1 MKIAC
6 CQFDI
11 AWEQKQTNH
20 DRVATLLRQ
29 AELPAG
35 SLVLL
40 PEMFA
45 TGFSMNVAEIE
56 DGQDHATQAFLTG
69 MSRELK
75 FNILAGIVSLAPNGT
90 GYNEAIAVDPQG
102 KETARYQKLHPFSF
116 GGENKHY
123 TPGGR
128 IVTFGW
134 SGFCVCPLICYDLR
148 FPEPFRVAVKRGA
161 DCFAVIANWPAARE
175 QHWVTLLQARAIE
188 NQSYV
193 AAVNRCGSDPTLQY
207 SGRSVI
213 IDARGTILADAGGG
227 PGVISADV
235 DHAALLRYRKEFP
248 VLNDI
253 RNDYDLQLSKASKS

>member
-6 CQFDI
+6 CQIDI

-20 DRVATLLRQ
+20 AHVATLLRE
-29 AELPAG
+29 AELPGG

-45 TGFSMNVAEIE
+45 TGFSMDVAKIE
-56 DGQDHATQAFLTG
+56 DDRDHATRSFLAG
-69 MSRELK
+69 LGRELNL
-75 FNILAGIVSLAPNGT
+75 NILAGIVTLATNGT
-90 GYNEAIAVDPQG
+90 GYNEAIAIDPAG
-102 KETARYQKLHPFSF
+102 AELARYRKLHPFSF
-116 GGENKHY
+116 GEEHKHY
-123 TPGGR
+123 TPGKK

-134 SGFCVCPLICYDLR
+134 NGFCVCPLICYDLR

-193 AAVNRCGSDPTLQY
+193 AAVNRCGSDPNLHY
-207 SGRSVI
+207 SGRSLI
-213 IDARGTILADAGGG
+213 IDPRGNIVADAGDRS
-227 PGVISADV
+227 GVISADV
-235 DHAALLRYRKEFP
+235 DHAALIQYRKQFP
-248 VLNDI
+248 VLNDT
-253 RNDYDLQLSKASKS
+253 RNDYGL